1 MDPKLF
7 QDRVEEVGDLNLR
20 QEMADIQAQDPFD
33 LAQGLPNRAED
44 PVRGAVEFFHKCQ
57 RSFYLTYISNFH
69 FRSPKRRYRNESPPR
84 SYREFSPVR
93 YRNDSPPRSSHR
105 EFSPQRRRR

>member
-7 QDRVEEVGDLNLR
+7 QDRVEEVGDLSLR

-44 PVRGAVEFFHKCQ
+44 PVRGAVEFFSQ
-57 RSFYLTYISNFH
+57 TSAFFLSNIYF
-69 FRSPKRRYRNESPPR
+69 
-84 SYREFSPVR
+84 
-93 YRNDSPPRSSHR
+93 
-105 EFSPQRRRR
+105 

>member
-44 PVRGAVEFFHKCQ
+44 PVRDLLKGGTETNHHQGLIENFLQLDTAMILHQDRLTGNFRLNAVDDK
-57 RSFYLTYISNFH
+57 NM
-69 FRSPKRRYRNESPPR
+69 
-84 SYREFSPVR
+84 
-93 YRNDSPPRSSHR
+93 
-105 EFSPQRRRR
+105 